1 MLLQLQ
7 KMFYNID
14 YRLKNMFSKNRECCK
29 LELLLFKFQK
39 PSVRA
44 WPGLTI
50 FSREEFCKSLL
61 QLSASSSM
69 SRMSDKPFAAA
80 FEITLK
86 TFSAEVFESNVSRDL
101 PNGMRSKK
109 QKKVFG
115 IFIFGQFLIL
125 SFEDKISIRTD

>member
-1 MLLQLQ
+1 
-7 KMFYNID
+7 
-14 YRLKNMFSKNRECCK
+14 
-29 LELLLFKFQK
+29 
-39 PSVRA
+39 
-44 WPGLTI
+44 
-50 FSREEFCKSLL
+50 
-61 QLSASSSM
+61 M

-125 SFEDKISIRTD
+125 SFEDKISVRTD